1 MSRFR
6 SFDSPELS
14 NDKLI
19 LCGFEVSCVAILA
32 VFTYDGCMKRYLYIL
47 GTLLFLGALIVVS
60 ALNARKQPKIEI
72 FNLSARNTILGQGAS
87 NHIIINGRTVP
98 NVEIALLSEHSKYY
112 TMVDKTYADKK
123 GGFSLRTVGGEHRQ
137 KYLVTI
143 NKSATNLNKNEG
155 KFIRP
160 SRGNTSKRIIY
171 YPAY

>member
-1 MSRFR
+1 MKIRKVSYVDFWGV
-6 SFDSPELS
+6 FAY
-14 NDKLI
+14 DK
-19 LCGFEVSCVAILA
+19 
-32 VFTYDGCMKRYLYIL
+32 CMKKYLYIL
-47 GTLLFLGALIVVS
+47 GTLLFLVALIVVS
-60 ALNARKQPKIEI
+60 AISTRQQPKIEI
-72 FNLSARNTILGQGAS
+72 FNLSARNTILGQDAS

-123 GGFSLRTVGGEHRQ
+123 GGFSLRAVGGEHRQ

-143 NKSATNLNKNEG
+143 NKNATNLNKNEG

-160 SRGNTSKRIIY
+160 VRGNLSKRIIY